1 MVNVRV
7 GSCFLLA
14 VLAWAASGCAGSGVT
29 ADRYAL
35 VANPPGLKY
44 VSPLISKQEHDKE
57 FVERYQWTFSPG
69 GWPAADLTFTR
80 MKDVYRGSY
89 SYIRTRSLSELT
101 DVHFP
106 TRKIGYGYKGITRN
120 VLGELEYR
128 QFSVDTV
135 ADCVFIEQGISR
147 YSDQLD
153 LRSGD
158 APLGDMI
165 VRGWYCARSSDPNQD
180 ALFREFIASIG
191 IFGFAVPD
199 S

>member
-1 MVNVRV
+1 MKVRV

-35 VANPPGLKY
+35 VSNPPGLKY
-44 VSPLISKQEHDKE
+44 VSPTISKREYDKDI
-57 FVERYQWTFSPG
+57 VERYQWTFRPG
-69 GWPAADLTFTR
+69 GWPAADLTFRR
-80 MKDVYRGSY
+80 MKDTYRNSY
-89 SYIRTRSLSELT
+89 SYFRTHSLSEQI
-101 DVHFP
+101 DRHFS
-106 TRKIGYGYKGITRN
+106 TRTIGYGYKGITRN

-135 ADCVFIEQGISR
+135 ADCVFMEQGISR
-147 YSDQLD
+147 YSDQFD
-153 LRSGD
+153 LRNGAD
-158 APLGDMI
+158 PLGDMI

-191 IFGFAVPD
+191 IYGYAVPD
-199 S
+199 NG

>member
-1 MVNVRV
+1 MNVRV

-14 VLAWAASGCAGSGVT
+14 ILAWAASGCAGSGVT

-35 VANPPGLKY
+35 VANPPGLEY
-44 VSPLISKQEHDKE
+44 VSPMISNQEYDKDI
-57 FVERYQWTFSPG
+57 VERHRWTFSPG

-89 SYIRTRSLSELT
+89 SYIRASSLSELI
-101 DVHFP
+101 DEHFP
-106 TRKIGYGYKGITRN
+106 ARTIRYGYKGITRN

-147 YSDQLD
+147 DSDQVD
-153 LRSGD
+153 LHSGA